1 MKTPPSQTL
10 INSTSYPTEFQQIIL
25 EKSQNFIGRE
35 FIFTAITDF
44 LHRHKRG
51 YFTIVGV
58 PGSGKSAILAKYVT
72 ENYHVIYYNAQIV
85 GKNTAEEFLK
95 TVCTNLVENA
105 TSLNAGNPR
114 RRVAPLHVTSLQ
126 DETSLYPIPD
136 NATQG
141 SWFLSLLLQ
150 KISDRLEPPQ
160 RLIIAIDALDA
171 IDPNSQPP
179 GTNLFYLPRY
189 LPDRVYFLLTR
200 RPFKREKSGLLIEAP
215 SQILDLSEYPEEN
228 REDVQAYIREYLTS
242 LSHDGECRNVAS
254 SECRDVACNVST
266 SHNINEQ
273 EFGTDAHLLDV
284 MHRLTTASENNFMY
298 LHHTLNA
305 IAEDFD
311 SQPYQFDCI
320 PPGLE
325 AYYQQHWQ
333 KMKSEGLSD
342 LVLKVLS
349 VLTCAETGEISA
361 KGISQAIAE
370 DEYDVEEILEN
381 WLEFLQQHRIGK
393 ETRYSFYHS
402 HFRLWLA
409 KQISKTNGEC

>member
-35 FIFTAITDF
+35 FIFTAITEF

-58 PGSGKSAILAKYVT
+58 PGSGKSGIVAKYVT

-85 GKNTAEEFLK
+85 GKSRAEEFLRNI
-95 TVCTNLVENA
+95 CTQLI
-105 TSLNAGNPR
+105 
-114 RRVAPLHVTSLQ
+114 HH
-126 DETSLYPIPD
+126 YPDVGAQYSSSSTDVDVLPD

-228 REDVQAYIREYLTS
+228 REDVQAYIQANHYLFPNKETS
-242 LSHDGECRNVAS
+242 SPLTEEELENRSKF
-254 SECRDVACNVST
+254 VS
-266 SHNINEQ
+266 
-273 EFGTDAHLLDV
+273 
-284 MHRLTTASENNFMY
+284 RLTTASENNFMY

>member
-1 MKTPPSQTL
+1 MNTPPSQAP
-10 INSTSYPTEFQQIIL
+10 INSTCYPTEFQQVIL

-35 FIFTAITDF
+35 FIFTAITEF

-58 PGSGKSAILAKYVT
+58 PGSGKSGILAKYVMK
-72 ENYHVIYYNAQIV
+72 NYHVIYYNAQIL
-85 GKNTAEEFLK
+85 GKNRAEEFLRD
-95 TVCTNLVENA
+95 VCTQLIEWLHNFPSTPPQPSPQA
-105 TSLNAGNPR
+105 R
-114 RRVAPLHVTSLQ
+114 REEDFPPFTGGVRGVL
-126 DETSLYPIPD
+126 PD

-171 IDPNSQPP
+171 IDRNSQPP

-228 REDVQAYIREYLTS
+228 REHVQAYIQANHYLFPNKDTS
-242 LSHDGECRNVAS
+242 SPLTEEELENRSKF
-254 SECRDVACNVST
+254 VS
-266 SHNINEQ
+266 
-273 EFGTDAHLLDV
+273 
-284 MHRLTTASENNFMY
+284 RLTTASENNFMY

-305 IAEDFD
+305 IAEGFD
-311 SQPYQFDCI
+311 SQSWKFDCI

-333 KMKSEGLSD
+333 KMKGEALSD
-342 LVLKVLS
+342 VALKVLG
-349 VLTCAETGEISA
+349 VLTRAETGEISA
-361 KGISQAIAE
+361 KGISQAISLWLDAARIAE

-409 KQISKTNGEC
+409 NQLSNIWQS

>member
-1 MKTPPSQTL
+1 MNTPPSEAR
-10 INSTSYPTEFQQIIL
+10 INFASYPTEFQQVIL

-72 ENYHVIYYNAQIV
+72 ENYHVIYYNAQVV

-95 TVCTNLVENA
+95 TVCTNLVEM
-105 TSLNAGNPR
+105 
-114 RRVAPLHVTSLQ
+114 LHVTSLQ

-150 KISDRLEPPQ
+150 KISDKLEPSQ
-160 RLIIAIDALDA
+160 RLIIAIDALEA

-228 REDVQAYIREYLTS
+228 REDVQAYIQEYLTP
-242 LSHDGECRNVAS
+242 LSHDG
-254 SECRDVACNVST
+254 ECRDVACNVST
-266 SHNINEQ
+266 NHNINE
-273 EFGTDAHLLDV
+273 LDV

-305 IAEDFD
+305 IAEGFY
-311 SQPYQFDCI
+311 SEPYQFDCI

-342 LVLKVLS
+342 LVLKVMS

-361 KGISQAIAE
+361 KGIAQAIAE

-409 KQISKTNGEC
+409 NQKGIC